1 MRRGCVTKAPRT
13 SPARA
18 RTIISGSSG
27 VELSVEPSLTVLV
40 GAGVVDCPVMG
51 DASAEGGRARPVADG
66 PSAAGGVRGEAEHVF
81 VIVLWIEVASRSR
94 ASAAPC
100 IVTPLAIV

>member
-1 MRRGCVTKAPRT
+1 MRRRCVTKAPGT

-51 DASAEGGRARPVADG
+51 DASAEGDAP
-66 PSAAGGVRGEAEHVF
+66 GEAEHVF
-81 VIVLWIEVASRSR
+81 VIVSWIKVTSPFR

-100 IVTPLAIV
+100 IVTPLAIVMDVRARIAT